1 MHLDK
6 HAECVYGFWATS
18 QHQHECGGFKAVLF
32 APLVIHLATVGET
45 HSVENILFPKVILR

>member
-1 MHLDK
+1 MQNV
-6 HAECVYGFWATS
+6 CTGFGPLLNTNMS
-18 QHQHECGGFKAVLF
+18 VGGFKAVLF